1 MKKQL
6 MPLALIFFLEAL
18 LLSVATAQVG
28 IPWPGPGTPASAG
41 GGGWT
46 LIASGKACHLSVP
59 SVTIN
64 STGADLIVA
73 GFNCASVGC
82 WSTGQTVSDSQG
94 GNSNT
99 WNFMGSGADS
109 SNTGGIMWD
118 TLSPTHTGASHTITV
133 NSATAASLVVEAWQS
148 PSGSPARRT
157 GNQTN
162 SSQTPGSI
170 TPTSGDLV
178 ITSHGASDNNSVNGA
193 SPPTGYTISQT
204 QAYTFGVCESTSMAH
219 ATSGGSATNPSWTDT
234 AGTGWSY
241 IEAYHSP

>member
-1 MKKQL
+1 MRK
-6 MPLALIFFLEAL
+6 ALLSAL
-18 LLSVATAQVG
+18 LLATTSASAQVG
-28 IPWPGPGTPASAG
+28 LPWPGPGTPALGGG

-46 LIASGKACHLSVP
+46 LIASGKACDLTVP

-64 STGADLIVA
+64 STGADLIVV
-73 GFNCASVGC
+73 GFNCANAGC
-82 WSTGQTVSDSQG
+82 WGTGQTVSDSQG

-118 TLSPTHTGASHTITV
+118 TLSPAHTGASHTITV
-133 NSATAASLVVEAWQS
+133 NNAPAASMVVEAWQS

-157 GNQTN
+157 GNQAGG
-162 SSQTPGSI
+162 QTPGSI

-178 ITSHGASDNNSVNGA
+178 ITSHGASDPNSVSGG

-204 QAYTFGVCESTSMAH
+204 QAYSSGVCESSSMAH

-234 AGTGWSY
+234 SGTGWSY